1 MKILYL
7 VPDQNMSAPVAA
19 YARDVAER
27 MSASLHILVVT
38 GDDQAQAA
46 ARESYSIAQEALEG
60 LEHSVQFEVG
70 NPVKEMKAELKRRK
84 YALMLL
90 GVRPRQRVIP
100 SQFRLLSQKIIR
112 QADVPVMLV
121 RDGCQSLE
129 KVLVCS
135 GGQEISAPVV
145 ELSSKLAGRAGL
157 KATLLTVSPS
167 VPSMYTGMAEIEET
181 MEELLETETPM
192 AQHLR
197 ASAEL
202 LTSRGIEAEIEIRHG
217 DVVEAILEE
226 ANVGGYDLIV
236 LGAAEGMTWRG
247 LLLGNVTQQIINRAS
262 SAVLV
267 VKK

>member
-1 MKILYL
+1 
-7 VPDQNMSAPVAA
+7 
-19 YARDVAER
+19 
-27 MSASLHILVVT
+27 
-38 GDDQAQAA
+38 
-46 ARESYSIAQEALEG
+46 
-60 LEHSVQFEVG
+60 
-70 NPVKEMKAELKRRK
+70 
-84 YALMLL
+84 MLF
-90 GVRPRQRVIP
+90 GVRPRKRVIP
-100 SQFRLLSQKIIR
+100 SQFRRLSQKIIR

-121 RDGCQSLE
+121 RDECQSLE
-129 KVLVCS
+129 KILVCS

-202 LTSRGIEAEIEIRHG
+202 LTGRGIEAEIEIQHG

-247 LLLGNVTQQIINRAS
+247 LLLGNVTQQIINRAA